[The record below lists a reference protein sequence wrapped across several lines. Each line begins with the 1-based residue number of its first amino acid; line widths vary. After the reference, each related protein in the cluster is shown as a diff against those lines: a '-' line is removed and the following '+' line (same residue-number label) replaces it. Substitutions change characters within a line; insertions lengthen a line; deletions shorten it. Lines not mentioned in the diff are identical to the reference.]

1 MANLPKG
8 KDAKPRVYGSNG
20 TMTAW
25 LPKIKLFWVEV
36 IGCSRLRGSLFLV
49 YGRAEGTIKG

>member
-36 IGCSRLRGSLFLV
+36 IGCSRQRGSLFF
-49 YGRAEGTIKG
+49 YGGAEDVVK